1 MIIDFIFCIIKIIIH
16 LLIKITLGLL
26 HIHSIVFKDYCRQN
40 FIELYFWNNDLNFFY
55 Y

>member
-40 FIELYFWNNDLNFFY
+40 FKIASFLLNFIFGIMI
-55 Y
+55 